1 MKALGIRFERKRDR
15 NGEVGGGVELF
26 AERGST
32 MLVLIVGIA
41 TMWRPSLFVRSWP
54 IVGW

>member
-15 NGEVGGGVELF
+15 NGEVESGVEVF

-32 MLVLIVGIA
+32 MLVLMVGLA
-41 TMWRPSLFVRSWP
+41 TMWRPPLFVRS
-54 IVGW
+54 